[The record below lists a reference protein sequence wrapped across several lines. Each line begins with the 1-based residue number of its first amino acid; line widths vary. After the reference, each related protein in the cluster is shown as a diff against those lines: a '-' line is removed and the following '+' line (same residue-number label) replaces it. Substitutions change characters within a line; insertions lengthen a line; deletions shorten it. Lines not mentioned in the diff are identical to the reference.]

1 MFTLTQRV
9 VGKKSLIGY
18 QTHLQ
23 PIRNEFTIVW
33 ANFKYS
39 ETKDYFFSSVT
50 IHMVFVFFSL
60 KNRKVMA
67 AARVIFDGT
76 EGENEEFF
84 RILIQIIE

>member
-1 MFTLTQRV
+1 MFTLIQRV

-39 ETKDYFFSSVT
+39 ETKDYLFSSVS
-50 IHMVFVFFSL
+50 IHAVFSL

-84 RILIQIIE
+84 GF

>member
-39 ETKDYFFSSVT
+39 ETKDYLFSSVST
-50 IHMVFVFFSL
+50 HVVCSL

-67 AARVIFDGT
+67 AARMIFDGT

-84 RILIQIIE
+84 QVLIQIIE